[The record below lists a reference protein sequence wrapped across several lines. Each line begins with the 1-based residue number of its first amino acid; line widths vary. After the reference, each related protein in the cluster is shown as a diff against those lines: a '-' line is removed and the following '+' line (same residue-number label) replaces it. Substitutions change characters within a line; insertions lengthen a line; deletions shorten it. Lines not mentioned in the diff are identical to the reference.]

1 MSEKIK
7 HSNTSQTLSP
17 AGRAGEGYRLVVLGG
32 GESGV
37 GTAVLAQKKGF
48 DVFLSDKGKIKNKY
62 KDVLLKNGIS
72 WEEEKHTEA
81 LILNASE
88 VVKSPGIPD
97 KAELIKALHKNG
109 IPVISEIEFAGR
121 YTKAK
126 KICITGSNGKTT
138 TTLLIYHILTKAGLN
153 VALGGNVGKSFA
165 MQVAENACG
174 PDANDFDFYV
184 LELSSFQLDG
194 MFEFKADIAVLLNI
208 TPDHLDRYEYDMQ
221 KYVDSKFRII
231 NNQTES
237 DSFIFCIDDEIIAKE
252 LTKRIIKAKQY
263 PISLKQKVEQGA
275 YLNEN
280 NQIIINTNNTNPLSM
295 TIQELALQGRHNIYN
310 SMAAGVTSKLVEIR
324 KETIR
329 ESLSDFHN
337 IGHRLELVGNVH
349 GIEFI
354 NDSKA
359 TNVNSTWYALES
371 MNNPV
376 ILILGGVDKGNDYSM
391 LNDLVKEKVKAIIC
405 LGADNKKIIKAFGG
419 IVETILEANS
429 AKQAVD
435 QAYKLG
441 KKGDTVLLS
450 PACASFDL
458 FEDYEDRGTQFKQAV
473 RGL

>member
-1 MSEKIK
+1 MKTTAAK
-7 HSNTSQTLSP
+7 K
-17 AGRAGEGYRLVVLGG
+17 RLVVLGA

-37 GTAVLAQKKGF
+37 GTAVLALKKDY
-48 DVFLSDKGKIKNKY
+48 DVFLSDKGKIKEKY
-62 KDVLLKNGIS
+62 KNVLSKYEIK
-72 WEEEKHTEA
+72 WEEGQHSEA
-81 LILNASE
+81 LILNADE

-97 KAELIKALHKNG
+97 KAELVKALHKKG

-138 TTLLIYHILTKAGLN
+138 TTLLIHHILKKAGLN

-165 MQVAENACG
+165 MLVAENAC
-174 PDANDFDFYV
+174 DESKKDFDCYV

-194 MFEFKADIAVLLNI
+194 MFEFKSDIAVLLNI
-208 TPDHLDRYEYDMQ
+208 TPDHLDRYNYEFQNYI
-221 KYVDSKFRII
+221 DSKFRII
-231 NNQTES
+231 QNQTEN
-237 DSFIFCIDDEIIAKE
+237 DAFVYCIDDEVIANE
-252 LTKRIIKAKQY
+252 LTKRKIKAKGY
-263 PISLKQKVEQGA
+263 PFSIRQKVEQGA

-280 NQIIINTNNTNPLSM
+280 NQLIINTNNTNPLSM
-295 TIQELALQGRHNIYN
+295 TIQELALQGKHNIYN
-310 SMAAGVTSKLVEIR
+310 SMAAAVSTKLVEIR

-337 IGHRLELVGNVH
+337 IEHRLEVVGNVH

-371 MNNPV
+371 MTNPV

-391 LNDLVKEKVKAIIC
+391 LNSLVKEKVKAIIC
-405 LGADNKKIIKAFGG
+405 LGTDNNKIIKAFTGVVG
-419 IVETILEANS
+419 TIAEAHSAKEAVNS
-429 AKQAVD
+429 A
-435 QAYKLG
+435 YRLG

-473 RGL
+473 RSL